1 MQILLLWTILS
12 KVQSASHGECYLCN
26 KWKPFNSLLICL
38 FRPQAWAMMR
48 EISSLIY
55 NASEE
60 QVVRARNQLKASIL
74 FSQDGPGGE
83 LCSTCQLVHLL
94 VFPPL

>member
-1 MQILLLWTILS
+1 
-12 KVQSASHGECYLCN
+12 
-26 KWKPFNSLLICL
+26 
-38 FRPQAWAMMR
+38 MMR

-83 LCSTCQLVHLL
+83 LYCPQQLVHHV
-94 VFPPL
+94 VFPPLHFPCSMGFTPARMLCSLSL

>member
-1 MQILLLWTILS
+1 
-12 KVQSASHGECYLCN
+12 
-26 KWKPFNSLLICL
+26 
-38 FRPQAWAMMR
+38 MMR

-74 FSQDGPGGE
+74 FSQDGPGGG
-83 LCSTCQLVHLL
+83 LCSSRQLVHHI
-94 VFPPL
+94 VFSPVQIQQGSHELQV